1 VDSDDLAWIFYTSG
15 TTGRPKGAMLTH
27 RNLILMTM
35 SYLCDVDLLG
45 ADDCFLH
52 LGAQSHAAGLL
63 SLPHLAKGSQQVLA
77 PSFGFSTDEL
87 FDLLAVHRSATF
99 FLSPTMLRR
108 ALDHPRAAA
117 VGEDRIRTLICGAA
131 PVYAEDVKRAL
142 AAWGSCFWNGY
153 GQGECPCTITAVPKH
168 IYAETDHVDYESRI
182 SSVGIART
190 GTTVVVARGDGSPAP
205 ASEVGEVRVR
215 SDIVMRGYWNNP
227 QETATALQE
236 GWLATGDLGVMD
248 EAGFL
253 TLKGRS
259 KDVVISGGANI
270 YPREIEEVL
279 LTHPDVAEV
288 AVVGAPDPYWGERV
302 VAFVAVRAG
311 TELAPAALDA
321 LCLSAVARFKRP
333 KAYRFLADLPK
344 NTYGKVLKTELRRMA
359 AEELSD
365 NPVGPN

>member
-1 VDSDDLAWIFYTSG
+1 MDSDDLAWIFYTSG

-190 GTTVVVARGDGSPAP
+190 GTTVSLPAGMAVPPPRARSAKCAYGVTSSCA
-205 ASEVGEVRVR
+205 
-215 SDIVMRGYWNNP
+215 
-227 QETATALQE
+227 
-236 GWLATGDLGVMD
+236 ATG
-248 EAGFL
+248 
-253 TLKGRS
+253 TIR
-259 KDVVISGGANI
+259 
-270 YPREIEEVL
+270 
-279 LTHPDVAEV
+279 
-288 AVVGAPDPYWGERV
+288 
-302 VAFVAVRAG
+302 
-311 TELAPAALDA
+311 
-321 LCLSAVARFKRP
+321 KRP
-333 KAYRFLADLPK
+333 PRRCRKAGWRPAIS
-344 NTYGKVLKTELRRMA
+344 A
-359 AEELSD
+359 
-365 NPVGPN
+365 